1 MIRIHCLISGRVQ
14 GISFRSFTV
23 KIAERLGLTGWVKNL
38 PDGRVE
44 SMVEGEEKNVEKFL
58 RLLNKGPILSRVNE
72 VKIEREKYTGDF
84 SDFKIIY

>member
-1 MIRIHCLISGRVQ
+1 MIRIHCLNSGRVQ